1 MSHLRHLFLW
11 PRCPSPACLLAVV
24 CLALAA
30 ASLHAQTPA
39 ASTTNQRK
47 TLIYRI
53 ATNDSIRIG
62 VFQEPDLDIIGR
74 VDMKGTINLPLLG
87 SVKVVGLSIAEAQ
100 ATVETAYRDGRYLRN
115 PQVTITVEVY
125 APREVS
131 IQGQIKSPGRY
142 VLPIEQTMTVI
153 ELVTKANGFTD
164 TAKGTAVNI
173 TRINP
178 DGTKQV
184 FTVDVE
190 SLIKGKN
197 KAKASDDAFVLLPGD
212 IVYVPERLI

>member
-1 MSHLRHLFLW
+1 
-11 PRCPSPACLLAVV
+11 
-24 CLALAA
+24 
-30 ASLHAQTPA
+30 
-39 ASTTNQRK
+39 
-47 TLIYRI
+47 
-53 ATNDSIRIG
+53 
-62 VFQEPDLDIIGR
+62 
-74 VDMKGTINLPLLG
+74 
-87 SVKVVGLSIAEAQ
+87 
-100 ATVETAYRDGRYLRN
+100 VETAYREGRYLRN

>member
-1 MSHLRHLFLW
+1 MPPSRQFFRPQGLARLTLW
-11 PRCPSPACLLAVV
+11 LGLILSCA
-24 CLALAA
+24 
-30 ASLHAQTPA
+30 HAQTAEPA
-39 ASTTNQRK
+39 VDPRK
-47 TLIYRI
+47 ALVYRI
-53 ATNDSIRIG
+53 ATNDSLRIG

-87 SVKVVGLSIAEAQ
+87 PIRIVGFTIPEAQ
-100 ATVETAYRDGRYLRN
+100 RAIEDAYRDGRYLRN

-142 VLPIEQTMTVI
+142 VLPIEQTMTVL

-164 TAKGTAVNI
+164 TAKGTAVSV
-173 TRINP
+173 TRIHP
-178 DGTKQV
+178 DGRKEV

-190 SLIKGKN
+190 SLIKGKDR
-197 KAKASDDAFVLLPGD
+197 AKAADNSLNLLPGD

>member
-1 MSHLRHLFLW
+1 MNCPRQFLRRSGIF
-11 PRCPSPACLLAVV
+11 S
-24 CLALAA
+24 LAA
-30 ASLHAQTPA
+30 LLVTWIALGLGSLQAQQANQGAPD
-39 ASTTNQRK
+39 QRK
-47 TLIYRI
+47 AMVYRL
-53 ATNDSIRIG
+53 ATNDSIRVG

-87 SVKVVGLSIAEAQ
+87 PIKVVGLTIADAQLAVEA
-100 ATVETAYRDGRYLRN
+100 AYREGRYLRN

-125 APREVS
+125 SPREVS

-142 VLPIEQTMTVI
+142 VLPIEQTMTVL

-164 TAKGTAVNI
+164 TAKGTAVSV

-184 FTVDVE
+184 FTVDIE
-190 SLIKGKN
+190 SLIKGKDR
-197 KAKASDDAFVLLPGD
+197 AKATDNSLLLLPGD

>member
-1 MSHLRHLFLW
+1 MNCPCQFLRRSGIF
-11 PRCPSPACLLAVV
+11 P
-24 CLALAA
+24 LAA
-30 ASLHAQTPA
+30 LLVTWIALGLGSLQAQQANQGA
-39 ASTTNQRK
+39 ADQRK
-47 TLIYRI
+47 AMVYRL
-53 ATNDSIRIG
+53 ATNDSIRVG

-87 SVKVVGLSIAEAQ
+87 PIKVVGLTIAEAQ
-100 ATVETAYRDGRYLRN
+100 LAVETAYREGRYLRN

-125 APREVS
+125 SPREVS

-142 VLPIEQTMTVI
+142 VLPIEQTMTVL

-164 TAKGTAVNI
+164 TAKGTAVSV

-190 SLIKGKN
+190 SLIKGKDRARAADN
-197 KAKASDDAFVLLPGD
+197 SLLLLPGD

>member
-1 MSHLRHLFLW
+1 MPPFGQSFRLHRLARIALW
-11 PRCPSPACLLAVV
+11 LGLTLACAQ
-24 CLALAA
+24 
-30 ASLHAQTPA
+30 AQTAEPA
-39 ASTTNQRK
+39 VDPRK
-47 TLIYRI
+47 ALVYRI
-53 ATNDSIRIG
+53 ATNDSLRIG

-87 SVKVVGLSIAEAQ
+87 PIRIVGLTIPEAQ
-100 ATVETAYRDGRYLRN
+100 GAIETAYRDGRYLRN

-142 VLPIEQTMTVI
+142 VLPIEQTMTVL

-164 TAKGTAVNI
+164 TAKGTAVSV
-173 TRINP
+173 TRIHP
-178 DGTKQV
+178 DGRKEV

-190 SLIKGKN
+190 SLIKGKDRARSTDN
-197 KAKASDDAFVLLPGD
+197 SLNLLPGD

>member
-1 MSHLRHLFLW
+1 
-11 PRCPSPACLLAVV
+11 
-24 CLALAA
+24 
-30 ASLHAQTPA
+30 
-39 ASTTNQRK
+39 
-47 TLIYRI
+47 
-53 ATNDSIRIG
+53 
-62 VFQEPDLDIIGR
+62 
-74 VDMKGTINLPLLG
+74 MKGTINLPLLG

>member
-1 MSHLRHLFLW
+1 MSRHRQLFGLSGLFTPAVLLVAW
-11 PRCPSPACLLAVV
+11 LALGFGSLQAQSPAATGLDPRK
-24 CLALAA
+24 ALV
-30 ASLHAQTPA
+30 
-39 ASTTNQRK
+39 
-47 TLIYRI
+47 YRL
-53 ATNDSIRIG
+53 ATNDSIRVG

-87 SVKVVGLSIAEAQ
+87 PIKVVGLTITEAQ
-100 ATVETAYRDGRYLRN
+100 QVVEAAYRDGRYLRS

-125 APREVS
+125 SPREVS
-131 IQGQIKSPGRY
+131 IQGQIKTPGRY
-142 VLPIEQTMTVI
+142 ILPIEQTMTVL

-164 TAKGTAVNI
+164 TAKGTAVSV
-173 TRINP
+173 TRINA

-190 SLIKGKN
+190 SLIKGKDR
-197 KAKASDDAFVLLPGD
+197 AKATDNSLLLLPGD

>member
-1 MSHLRHLFLW
+1 MPHPGQFCRLHHLARFALW
-11 PRCPSPACLLAVV
+11 LGLTLACAQ
-24 CLALAA
+24 
-30 ASLHAQTPA
+30 AQTAEPA
-39 ASTTNQRK
+39 VDPRK
-47 TLIYRI
+47 ALVYRI
-53 ATNDSIRIG
+53 ATNDSLRIG

-87 SVKVVGLSIAEAQ
+87 PIRIVGFTIPEAQ
-100 ATVETAYRDGRYLRN
+100 LAIEDAYRNGRYLRN

-142 VLPIEQTMTVI
+142 VLPIEQTMTVL

-164 TAKGTAVNI
+164 TAKGTAVSV
-173 TRINP
+173 TRIHP
-178 DGTKQV
+178 DGRKEV

-190 SLIKGKN
+190 SLIKGKDR
-197 KAKASDDAFVLLPGD
+197 ARSSDNSLNLLPGD

>member
-1 MSHLRHLFLW
+1 MPHPGQFCRLHRLARFALW
-11 PRCPSPACLLAVV
+11 LGLTLACAQ
-24 CLALAA
+24 
-30 ASLHAQTPA
+30 AQTAEPA
-39 ASTTNQRK
+39 LDPRK
-47 TLIYRI
+47 ALVYRI
-53 ATNDSIRIG
+53 ATNDSLRIG

-87 SVKVVGLSIAEAQ
+87 PIRIVGFTIPEAQ
-100 ATVETAYRDGRYLRN
+100 LAIEDAYRNGRYLRN

-142 VLPIEQTMTVI
+142 VLPIEQTMTVL

-164 TAKGTAVNI
+164 TAKGTAVSV
-173 TRINP
+173 TRIHP
-178 DGTKQV
+178 DGRKEV

-190 SLIKGKN
+190 SLIKGKDRARSTDN
-197 KAKASDDAFVLLPGD
+197 SLNLLPGD

>member
-1 MSHLRHLFLW
+1 MPHPGQFCRLHHLARFALW
-11 PRCPSPACLLAVV
+11 LGLTMACAQ
-24 CLALAA
+24 
-30 ASLHAQTPA
+30 AQTAEPA
-39 ASTTNQRK
+39 VDPRK
-47 TLIYRI
+47 ALVYRI
-53 ATNDSIRIG
+53 ATNDSLRIG

-87 SVKVVGLSIAEAQ
+87 PIRIVGFTIPEAQ
-100 ATVETAYRDGRYLRN
+100 LAIEDAYRNGRYLRN

-142 VLPIEQTMTVI
+142 VLPIEQTMTVL

-164 TAKGTAVNI
+164 TAKGTAVSV
-173 TRINP
+173 TRIHP
-178 DGTKQV
+178 DGRKEV

-190 SLIKGKN
+190 SLIKGKDR
-197 KAKASDDAFVLLPGD
+197 ARSSDNSLNLLPGD

>member
-1 MSHLRHLFLW
+1 MPPFGQFFR
-11 PRCPSPACLLAVV
+11 PQGLAR
-24 CLALAA
+24 LALWLGLILSSAQ
-30 ASLHAQTPA
+30 AQTAEPA
-39 ASTTNQRK
+39 VDPRK
-47 TLIYRI
+47 ALVYRI
-53 ATNDSIRIG
+53 ATNDSLRIG

-87 SVKVVGLSIAEAQ
+87 PIRIVGFTIPEAQ
-100 ATVETAYRDGRYLRN
+100 RAIEDAYRDGRYLRN

-142 VLPIEQTMTVI
+142 VLPIEQTMTVL

-164 TAKGTAVNI
+164 TAKGTAVSV
-173 TRINP
+173 TRIHP
-178 DGTKQV
+178 DGRKEV

-190 SLIKGKN
+190 SLIKGKDR
-197 KAKASDDAFVLLPGD
+197 AKATDNSLNLLPGD

>member
-1 MSHLRHLFLW
+1 MPPFGQSFR
-11 PRCPSPACLLAVV
+11 PQGLAR
-24 CLALAA
+24 LALWLGLILSCA
-30 ASLHAQTPA
+30 HAQTAEPA
-39 ASTTNQRK
+39 VDPRK
-47 TLIYRI
+47 ALVYRI
-53 ATNDSIRIG
+53 ATNDSLRIG

-87 SVKVVGLSIAEAQ
+87 PIRIVGFTIPEAQ
-100 ATVETAYRDGRYLRN
+100 RAIEDAYRDGRYLRN

-142 VLPIEQTMTVI
+142 VLPIEQTMTVL

-164 TAKGTAVNI
+164 TAKGTAVSV
-173 TRINP
+173 TRIHP
-178 DGTKQV
+178 DGRKEV

-190 SLIKGKN
+190 SLIKGKDR
-197 KAKASDDAFVLLPGD
+197 AKATDNSLNLLPGD